1 MKANKFYI
9 INNNYRMATK
19 KPVKTAPKKK
29 VAKPVKPARA
39 GGKAVAKPAPKKP
52 ARVTAKAQKVTL
64 AKPAKKAGKPAK
76 KKKKNTG
83 TKPGSANT
91 RNAKNA
97 KAKKELKAHPK
108 PETDEK
114 PKKLTAS
121 EKKALAKKEQL
132 APPPKKT
139 MTKER
144 KALEHKL
151 TTLITRGRDRGFI
164 TFDEILRVF
173 PEIENNLDFLEEVY
187 DRMGVMGV
195 DILESGGLLDVVTED
210 ETPHH
215 GASKKYLTTKSSP
228 YDSTQMYLRE
238 IGQYPLLSAR
248 DERELAQRIQASDP
262 EAKNLLARANLR
274 LVVSVAKKYVGRSP
288 DLTLLD
294 LIQEGNLG
302 LFRAVDKF
310 DWSKGYKFSTYATW
324 WIRQAITRAL
334 ADQSRTIRIPVHK
347 GETSARYKQFVPRLT
362 QDLGREPMAEEVSTE
377 MGIDIER
384 VRIIEN
390 IDQDTVSLEKP
401 IGDDEDKSTL
411 GEFIADEK
419 ILSPDAESSRRILSD
434 QVGEIL
440 GDLSP
445 KERKILEMRHG
456 LLDGV
461 THTLEE
467 VGKEF
472 GVTRERIRQIEA
484 KAHEKIRQHANINK
498 LRSY

>member
-1 MKANKFYI
+1 
-9 INNNYRMATK
+9 MATK
-19 KPVKTAPKKK
+19 TPKKT
-29 VAKPVKPARA
+29 VK
-39 GGKAVAKPAPKKP
+39 KSSAKPAAKKAPAKKVTKKAAPAKKAPVKKAAKKAAPPKKAP
-52 ARVTAKAQKVTL
+52 AKKVTKKAAPAKN
-64 AKPAKKAGKPAK
+64 AKPAKKAVKVAAPKGKKVKEPK
-76 KKKKNTG
+76 VVV
-83 TKPGSANT
+83 
-91 RNAKNA
+91 
-97 KAKKELKAHPK
+97 KKER
-108 PETDEK
+108 
-114 PKKLTAS
+114 
-121 EKKALAKKEQL
+121 L

-139 MTKER
+139 MSKER
-144 KALEHKL
+144 KVLEHKL
-151 TTLITRGRDRGFI
+151 VVLVGKGRDRGFV
-164 TFDEILRVF
+164 TYDEILRVF
-173 PEIENNLDFLEEVY
+173 PEIENNIDFLEEVY
-187 DRMGVMGV
+187 ERMADMGV
-195 DILESGGLLDVVTED
+195 DIIESGGLLDVKTED
-210 ETPHH
+210 EPVVVT
-215 GASKKYLTTKSSP
+215 GASRKYLTTKSSP

-248 DERELAQRIQASDP
+248 EERELAQRIVAQDP

-310 DWSKGYKFSTYATW
+310 DWTKGYKFSTYATW

-334 ADQSRTIRIPVHK
+334 ADQSRTIRIPVHMV
-347 GETSARYKQFVPRLT
+347 ETIAKYKQVVRRLT

-377 MGIDIER
+377 MGIDVER

-411 GEFIADEK
+411 GEFIPDEK
-419 ILSPDAESSRRILSD
+419 ILSPDQESSRRILAD

-440 GDLSP
+440 SDLSP

-456 LLDGV
+456 LINGV

-484 KAHEKIRQHANINK
+484 KAHEKIRQHQNINK